1 MIQEVILL
9 NGANILIAVSDR
21 DLLAG
26 LSDYLEITGNTVSSA
41 FDGIQAINRMA
52 ESKFDAAI
60 IDCDL
65 PRIKLNDLLCALN
78 DGATPAIVLTKVP
91 VSPKLL
97 SREPVPAS
105 YLPYPFLPEEL
116 TAKTEDIIRTASAGK
131 PFYICGISVDPSK
144 FLISGKVKIT
154 SEELNTLS
162 SISNGN
168 APDERRTDILVDS
181 LNKKLSSISAPFHIE
196 YTISKGYNLVTE
208 DE

>member
-1 MIQEVILL
+1 MK
-9 NGANILIAVSDR
+9 GANILIAVSDR
-21 DLLAG
+21 DLLTG
-26 LSDYLEITGNTVSSA
+26 LSDYLEITGNIVSPA

-65 PRIKLNDLLCALN
+65 PRIKLKDLLSALN
-78 DGATPAIVLTKVP
+78 DAGTPSMVLEKTP

-97 SREPVPAS
+97 AREPVPAS

-116 TAKTEDIIRTASAGK
+116 TAKTEEIIRTASKGT
-131 PFYICGISVDPSK
+131 PFDICGVPVDPAK
-144 FLISGKVKIT
+144 FLLSGRVKLT
-154 SEELNTLS
+154 LEELNTLS
-162 SISNGN
+162 SISHGN
-168 APDERRTDILVDS
+168 PPDERRTDILVDS
-181 LNKKLSSISAPFHIE
+181 LNKKLFSVSAPFHIE